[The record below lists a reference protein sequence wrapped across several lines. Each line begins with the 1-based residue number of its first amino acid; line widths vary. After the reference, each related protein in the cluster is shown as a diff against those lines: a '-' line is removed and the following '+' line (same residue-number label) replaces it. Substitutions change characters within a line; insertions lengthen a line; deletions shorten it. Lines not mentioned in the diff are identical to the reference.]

1 MRAPPLPLLL
11 ALCADRPAHA
21 PPRPPALGGS
31 REVVAELYK
40 DILDREV
47 DESGA
52 EHYARDGGVGVA
64 QVVDELLRSEEFRTK
79 YGPTRFQATTIP
91 VEFAQAARWLDVAS
105 RYPVTEKDVRYVY
118 SKLLDREP
126 EPAAVEAALAQ
137 TAEGPLSVADMV
149 RNVMSSD
156 EFGVSFLHWRIL
168 GRAPT
173 EGEKEH
179 FAALAAVPEQAE
191 GEDGARP
198 AGLSLAQVADELIRS
213 RMAQEFAERSG
224 SAEAATTG
232 ASAADWASAAEWC
245 DELTHLP
252 VSAADAAFLFPVLL
266 GREPKSPA
274 ERNPSEGTVLDLT
287 KSILASD
294 EFSAAV
300 RVAQAHLE
308 LAQRAEQ
315 QVFVVARQN
324 DKNAQKKVI
333 SD

>member
-1 MRAPPLPLLL
+1 MRAPPLPPLLL
-11 ALCADRPAHA
+11 ALLCADPAHA
-21 PPRPPALGGS
+21 PPQPPVLGAS

-52 EHYARDGGVGVA
+52 AHYASDGGVGVA
-64 QVVDELLRSEEFRTK
+64 QVADELLRSEEFRTK
-79 YGPTRFQATTIP
+79 YGPTRFQAATIP

-105 RYPVTEKDVRYVY
+105 RYPVAERDVRYVY

-126 EPAAVEAALAQ
+126 EPAAVEAALAE
-137 TAEGPLSVADMV
+137 TPEGPLSVADTV
-149 RNVMSSD
+149 RNVMLSD
-156 EFGVSFLHWRIL
+156 EFGIEFLHWRIL

-179 FAALAAVPEQAE
+179 FAALAAVPEQ
-191 GEDGARP
+191 DGGRP
-198 AGLSLAQVADELIRS
+198 TGLSLAQVADELIRS
-213 RMAQEFAERSG
+213 RMAQKERSG
-224 SAEAATTG
+224 SAEAGTTG

-252 VSAADAAFLFPVLL
+252 VSAADAAFLFPQLL
-266 GREPKSPA
+266 GRGPKSPA

-308 LAQRAEQ
+308 LAQRVKQ
-315 QVFVVARQN
+315 QGFVLNRF
-324 DKNAQKKVI
+324 
-333 SD
+333 

>member
-1 MRAPPLPLLL
+1 M
-11 ALCADRPAHA
+11 
-21 PPRPPALGGS
+21 
-31 REVVAELYK
+31 
-40 DILDREV
+40 
-47 DESGA
+47 
-52 EHYARDGGVGVA
+52 
-64 QVVDELLRSEEFRTK
+64 
-79 YGPTRFQATTIP
+79 
-91 VEFAQAARWLDVAS
+91 AS